1 MFRSLPAGRQV
12 SYRIRVIAAG
22 IGLLFVVGLNG
33 CGTAAPEESSKQE
46 GAAGPAPPVVV
57 AEVRRQE
64 VPLEIRAIGNIE
76 AFSRVQVKSQVAGQI
91 ERVHFQEGDD
101 VRQGQILF
109 QIDPRQFRQA
119 VREAEAALANA
130 KAALAQSEANYERD
144 LAEAKNARSQANR
157 YAELASKGIIPR
169 IQNEQ
174 YETSAI
180 AAEKGA
186 AASKVAI
193 ESARA
198 AVEGAEAKLSD
209 ARLQLSYTTIRA
221 PISGRTGN
229 LTQKAGNLVAVNADT
244 PLVIINQIT
253 PAYATFSIPE
263 QSLSELRRYADRGK
277 LLVEALPSQAQ
288 GPPAQG
294 QVDFLDNEVDQS
306 TGTILM
312 KARFPNT
319 DRRLWPGQFVNVVVR
334 LTRETANLVPTAAVR
349 TSQTGNYVFVVKSDS
364 TAEQRTVDAA
374 RTWNDFTVVGK
385 GVEPGERVI
394 VEGQVRVRSGTKVQ
408 VVRTWEPTREQARNT
423 GVARP

>member
-1 MFRSLPAGRQV
+1 M
-12 SYRIRVIAAG
+12 
-22 IGLLFVVGLNG
+22 GLNG
-33 CGTAAPEESSKQE
+33 CGTATPEESSEQS
-46 GAAGPAPPVVV
+46 GAAPAPPVVV

-64 VPLEIRAIGNIE
+64 VPLEIQAIGNIE

-119 VREAEAALANA
+119 VKEAEAALANA

-186 AASKVAI
+186 DASRVAI

-221 PISGRTGN
+221 PIGGRTGN
-229 LTQKAGNLVAVNADT
+229 LTQKAGNLVSVNADT

-277 LLVEALPSQAQ
+277 LLVEAQPAQAQ
-288 GPPAQG
+288 GPPAEG

-312 KARFPNT
+312 KARFSNT

-334 LTRETANLVPTAAVR
+334 LAMQTATVAPAAAVR
-349 TSQTGNYVFVVKSDS
+349 TSQTGHYVFVVKPDS
-364 TAEQRTVDAA
+364 TAELRTVEAA
-374 RTWNDFTVVGK
+374 RTWNDFTVVDK
-385 GVEPGERVI
+385 GLKPGERVI
-394 VEGQVRVRSGTKVQ
+394 VEGQVRVKSGIKVH
-408 VVRTWEPTREQARNT
+408 VVRTWEPTGEQARNI